1 MALVLGS
8 TLARADGPSDA
19 YSHFQ
24 RAVTLYSESDFT
36 AALVEFKRAY
46 ALGPPNN
53 QGTVNVLYN
62 IGQTQFQLQRYAEA
76 LATFE
81 RYVSEGGT
89 AHNTEAESAI
99 ATLRDRVGRIDVTTN
114 VPADIQIDDEL
125 VGKTP
130 LSAPLTASIGRR
142 KITAI
147 AEGSLPATAWVEVP
161 SGERVPVTLKL
172 DVGSDRMAEA
182 HPMGDAIAGPRS
194 SSSPRRT
201 AAIVGWVATGVLG
214 AGVAVT
220 GLLALQSSRNL
231 TSARNAFPANKDT
244 VESDASTT
252 TELSVTTDALG
263 VATLV
268 MASLSLYWT
277 ITSAPTHEVRVGATG
292 NGVKV
297 FGTF

>member
-147 AEGSLPATAWVEVP
+147 AEGSLPATAWSAGEVAAKRHDG
-161 SGERVPVTLKL
+161 SIAVDFYAVALAAGKL
-172 DVGSDRMAEA
+172 AG
-182 HPMGDAIAGPRS
+182 HCGDA
-194 SSSPRRT
+194 T
-201 AAIVGWVATGVLG
+201 VGDSVVR
-214 AGVAVT
+214 
-220 GLLALQSSRNL
+220 ALSGD
-231 TSARNAFPANKDT
+231 PK
-244 VESDASTT
+244 DASTANAHKLAVVCYEQLAT
-252 TELSVTTDALG
+252 ALRQELWAWGSGLDSNYFANACGL
-263 VATLV
+263 LK
-268 MASLSLYWT
+268 SHHNLSGLQARECT
-277 ITSAPTHEVRVGATG
+277 
-292 NGVKV
+292 K
-297 FGTF
+297 

>member
-1 MALVLGS
+1 
-8 TLARADGPSDA
+8 
-19 YSHFQ
+19 
-24 RAVTLYSESDFT
+24 VTLYSESDFT
-36 AALVEFKRAY
+36 SALVEFKRAY
-46 ALGPPNN
+46 ALGPSNN

-62 IGQTQFQLQRYAEA
+62 IGQTQFQLQKYADA

-81 RYVSEGGT
+81 RYVSEGGAT
-89 AHNTEAESAI
+89 HNTEAESAI
-99 ATLRDRVGRIDVTTN
+99 ATLRDRVGSVDVTTN

-130 LSAPLTASIGRR
+130 LSTPLTASIGRR
-142 KITAI
+142 KVTAI
-147 AEGSLPATAWVEVP
+147 AEGSLPVSVWVEVP

-172 DVGSDRMAEA
+172 EARVGPVVEVSPARDRVAE
-182 HPMGDAIAGPRS
+182 PS
-194 SSSPRRT
+194 SRRT

-220 GLLALQSSRNL
+220 GVLALQSSKNL
-231 TSARNAFPANKDT
+231 TSARDAFPANKDT
-244 VESDASTT
+244 VQHDASTT

-263 VATLV
+263 VATIV

-277 ITSAPTHEVRVGATG
+277 ITSAPSHEVRVGMTAS
-292 NGVKV
+292 GVKL